1 MKLPIQT
8 GKLCRLNDQDSSTN
22 EFQRKNRY
30 GEKLYV
36 KKYKRY
42 SQYANN
48 VQDDS
53 LEMHTCMI
61 KWWRN
66 SREWLVWKI
75 EYIIHMVK

>member
-1 MKLPIQT
+1 MKLPMQT

-22 EFQRKNRY
+22 EFQKKNRY

-53 LEMHTCMI
+53 LETHTCMI
-61 KWWRN
+61 KW
-66 SREWLVWKI
+66 
-75 EYIIHMVK
+75 